1 MDMARGSVN
10 LSKFDMHNMDFD
22 AFLQIYRQILYLEIE
37 QPRYS
42 SLHDA
47 FIHFFM
53 LSDGKISEYE
63 IKYSDAEHDYRSFLS
78 YLDRYVVADFFRS
91 YRFQTQMAS
100 HRILVRKGI
109 QLDANNDLGGF
120 VYQNNKNSLLISPR
134 RREVFERLQSDMAGH
149 TDGTAQLVRVGLL
162 LKNEKFVS
170 LHEEYFGKIGIAALK
185 DGSTIKYRYAD
196 SIANNSVVTD
206 ESIFKAYL
214 DQVNA
219 IPMSDFTKQSII
231 SQLVDDHREIKRILM
246 ENYCNFLFLSE
257 DEIDLACIILALF
270 LHAAEFNFS
279 TEDWVTAVNY
289 VRYINDDTFLRLDE
303 QETDYRREL
312 ELCRARYVLENVSLP
327 KLVHFLYDF
336 FDYKNLSQNVG
347 AFYPRLKSLLG
358 EDVRDKFSR
367 LETVNVS
374 LKSLQATKNPC
385 DFFKYPQLVN
395 FATSADKEI
404 QKQIISGEYDHNF
417 VAFYLCNYM
426 QVADYKSYA
435 DVLPAVVSIIKN
447 LEVKDDNDFNL
458 FWMACD
464 VLNEFWKEL
473 PEEKAELQT
482 EVEKMINELFWQRI
496 GDIWPIEHRMEI
508 KYENNAKEKVFKES
522 LGWVLTIDSKLHNPK
537 LKKYLKSQEG
547 RDDYDVCDYVD
558 KHLYYRAFEHK
569 KTKTFADF
577 MIDHADDFD
586 WIYAG
591 ICCDSISDEDIILNN
606 VFNLNCTSITQPGA
620 RKFALERWLLRGHGL
635 KRLESYQKIFI
646 DHFADYQLLCRDI
659 NENEA
664 KAANFAYRSIA
675 AMCESATNEG
685 EDEIIKVF
693 AEKAMFE
700 KLIPVNDYREKV
712 ERMIEV
718 AKANIRQASFQN
730 KNISP
735 EFIRKLY

>member
-10 LSKFDMHNMDFD
+10 ISKFDMQNMNFD
-22 AFLQIYRQILYLEIE
+22 AFLQVYRQILFLEIE

-42 SLHDA
+42 SMHDA

-53 LSDGKISEYE
+53 LSEGKLSEYE
-63 IKYSDAEHDYRSFLS
+63 IKYSEAEQDYHSFMTF
-78 YLDRYVVADFFRS
+78 LDRYIVADFYRS
-91 YRFQTQMAS
+91 YRFQTPTAS
-100 HRILVRKGI
+100 YRVLMRKGI

-120 VYQNNKNSLLISPR
+120 VYQNSKNSLLISPR
-134 RREVFERLQSDMAGH
+134 RREVFERLQSDMVGH

-170 LHEEYFGKIGIAALK
+170 LHEEYFGKIGIVALK

-206 ESIFKAYL
+206 EGIFKEYL
-214 DQVNA
+214 DRVNA

-270 LHAAEFNFS
+270 LHASEFNFS
-279 TEDWVTAVNY
+279 TEDWVRAVNY
-289 VRYINDDTFLRLDE
+289 VRYLNDDTFLRLDE
-303 QETDYRREL
+303 KETDYRREL

-347 AFYPRLKSLLG
+347 AFYPRLTALLG

-417 VAFYLCNYM
+417 TAFYLCNYM

-447 LEVKDDNDFNL
+447 LEVQDENDFNL

-473 PEEKAELQT
+473 PEENQELQD
-482 EVEKMINELFWQRI
+482 EIEKMIHELFWQRI
-496 GDIWPIEHRMEI
+496 GDIWPIEHRAEI
-508 KYENNAKEKVFKES
+508 KYENKAKEKVFKES
-522 LGWVLTIDSKLHNPK
+522 LGWVLTVDSKLHNPK
-537 LKKYLKSQEG
+537 LKKYLKSQEV
-547 RDDYDVCDYVD
+547 RDDYDVSDYVD
-558 KHLYYRAFEHK
+558 KHLYYRAFAKK
-569 KTKTFADF
+569 KTKTFTEF
-577 MIDHADDFD
+577 MTSHTDNFD

-591 ICCDSISDEDIILNN
+591 ICCDDISDEDIIVDN
-606 VFNLNCTSITQPGA
+606 VFNFNSTSVTQPGA
-620 RKFALERWLLRGHGL
+620 RRFALEKWLLRGHGI
-635 KRLESYQKIFI
+635 KRFDSLQKIFI
-646 DHFADYQLLCRDI
+646 ENFDSYLSFCKKVTD
-659 NENEA
+659 NEA
-664 KAANFAYRSIA
+664 KMADCMYCSIA

-685 EDEIIKVF
+685 EDEVIKIF
-693 AEKAMFE
+693 AEKAMAENLTLF
-700 KLIPVNDYREKV
+700 NNYREKIG
-712 ERMIEV
+712 RMV
-718 AKANIRQASFQN
+718 AVARASIRQANFQN
-730 KNISP
+730 KNISVD
-735 EFIRKLY
+735 FIRKLY

>member
-1 MDMARGSVN
+1 MARGSVN
-10 LSKFDMHNMDFD
+10 ISKFDMQNMNFD
-22 AFLQIYRQILYLEIE
+22 AFLQVYRQILYLEIE

-53 LSDGKISEYE
+53 LNEGKLSEYE
-63 IKYSDAEHDYRSFLS
+63 IKYSDAEQDYHTFITF
-78 YLDRYVVADFFRS
+78 LDRYIVADFFRS
-91 YRFQTQMAS
+91 YRFQTAQAS

-120 VYQNNKNSLLISPR
+120 VYQNNKSSLLVSPR
-134 RREVFERLQSDMAGH
+134 RREVFERLQSDMASH
-149 TDGTAQLVRVGLL
+149 KDGTAQLVRVGLL

-185 DGSTIKYRYAD
+185 DGTTIKYRYAD

-206 ESIFKAYL
+206 EAIFKEYL
-214 DQVNA
+214 DRVNE

-270 LHAAEFNFS
+270 LHAAEFIFS
-279 TEDWVTAVNY
+279 TEDWVRAVNY
-289 VRYINDDTFLRLDE
+289 VRYLNDDTFLRLDE
-303 QETDYRREL
+303 EETDYKREL

-347 AFYPRLKSLLG
+347 AFYPRLKALLG
-358 EDVRDKFSR
+358 EDVREKFSH
-367 LETVNVS
+367 LETINVS
-374 LKSLQATKNPC
+374 LKSLQSTKNPC

-404 QKQIISGEYDHNF
+404 QKQIISGKYDHNF
-417 VAFYLCNYM
+417 AAFYLCNYM

-435 DVLPAVVSIIKN
+435 DVLPAVISIIKN
-447 LEVKDDNDFNL
+447 LEVKNDNDFNL

-473 PEEKAELQT
+473 PEENKELQL
-482 EVEKMINELFWQRI
+482 EIEKLIHGLFWQRI
-496 GDIWPIEHRMEI
+496 GDIWPIAHRAEI
-508 KYENNAKEKVFKES
+508 KYENEAKGKTFKEA
-522 LGWVLTIDSKLHNPK
+522 LGWVLTVDDKLHHAT
-537 LKKYLKSQEG
+537 LKKYLKRQEK
-547 RDDYDVCDYVD
+547 RADYDINDYID
-558 KHLYYRAFEHK
+558 KNLYYRAFAK
-569 KTKTFADF
+569 MKTKTFATF
-577 MIDHADDFD
+577 MANHSDDSD

-591 ICCDSISDEDIILNN
+591 VCCDDINDEDLILHN
-606 VFNLNCTSITQPGA
+606 VFNMNSLAITRSTE
-620 RKFALERWLLRGHGL
+620 RKFALERWLLRGHGS
-635 KRLESYQKIFI
+635 KRFDSIKTIFI
-646 DHFADYQLLCRDI
+646 EHFSDYSDYCREVNDNEVKTADYIYCT
-659 NENEA
+659 
-664 KAANFAYRSIA
+664 IA
-675 AMCESATNEG
+675 AMCESASNDG
-685 EDEIIKVF
+685 EDKIIESF
-693 AEKAMFE
+693 AQKAMSE
-700 KLIPVNDYREKV
+700 NIILVSNYREKIN
-712 ERMIEV
+712 RMLAV
-718 AKANIRQASFQN
+718 AKANIRQANFQC

-735 EFIRKLY
+735 DFIRKLY

>member
-1 MDMARGSVN
+1 M
-10 LSKFDMHNMDFD
+10 
-22 AFLQIYRQILYLEIE
+22 
-37 QPRYS
+37 
-42 SLHDA
+42 
-47 FIHFFM
+47 
-53 LSDGKISEYE
+53 
-63 IKYSDAEHDYRSFLS
+63 
-78 YLDRYVVADFFRS
+78 
-91 YRFQTQMAS
+91 
-100 HRILVRKGI
+100 
-109 QLDANNDLGGF
+109 
-120 VYQNNKNSLLISPR
+120 
-134 RREVFERLQSDMAGH
+134 
-149 TDGTAQLVRVGLL
+149 
-162 LKNEKFVS
+162 
-170 LHEEYFGKIGIAALK
+170 
-185 DGSTIKYRYAD
+185 
-196 SIANNSVVTD
+196 
-206 ESIFKAYL
+206 
-214 DQVNA
+214 
-219 IPMSDFTKQSII
+219 
-231 SQLVDDHREIKRILM
+231 
-246 ENYCNFLFLSE
+246 C
-257 DEIDLACIILALF
+257 
-270 LHAAEFNFS
+270 
-279 TEDWVTAVNY
+279 
-289 VRYINDDTFLRLDE
+289 
-303 QETDYRREL
+303 
-312 ELCRARYVLENVSLP
+312 
-327 KLVHFLYDF
+327 
-336 FDYKNLSQNVG
+336 
-347 AFYPRLKSLLG
+347 
-358 EDVRDKFSR
+358 DKFSR

-417 VAFYLCNYM
+417 AAFYLCNYM

-537 LKKYLKSQEG
+537 LKKYLKSQED

-569 KTKTFADF
+569 KTKTFSDF
-577 MIDHADDFD
+577 MIGHADDFH

-620 RKFALERWLLRGHGL
+620 RKIALERWLLRGHGL

-659 NENEA
+659 NDNEA
-664 KAANFAYRSIA
+664 KGADFAYRSIA

-700 KLIPVNDYREKV
+700 KLIPVDDYREKV